1 MGEKRGYKPSRTAA
15 AAAAAATADTF
26 KEITQ
31 RMGNLCVCVCYAL
44 LAQTNECYCHGPWWW
59 WRWWERIEWTPTG
72 SLQDVKADQ
81 WFSFLPFIPYT

>member
-1 MGEKRGYKPSRTAA
+1 MREKRGYKPSRTAA
-15 AAAAAATADTF
+15 AAVAAATTDTF

-31 RMGNLCVCVCYAL
+31 RMENLCVCYAL
-44 LAQTNECYCHGPWWW
+44 LAQTNECYCHGPRW
-59 WRWWERIEWTPTG
+59 WWERIEWTPTG